1 LCCTFTREDL
11 LNRNTLA
18 YFDQDREDSVLKTIK
33 APLENKR
40 VETLNQIVDS
50 VLNQILGQ
58 ESTQIIYE
66 YLENKYFIQRHE
78 IAEKLDSFNRA
89 LEEYLGTG
97 AVVIK
102 RVILQNLELCG
113 LDENKD
119 ADFSERQ
126 KIVKLA

>member
-1 LCCTFTREDL
+1 
-11 LNRNTLA
+11 
-18 YFDQDREDSVLKTIK
+18 LKTTK
-33 APLENKR
+33 APSENKR
-40 VETLNQIVDS
+40 VETLNQVVDS
-50 VLNQILGQ
+50 VLNQILGL
-58 ESTQIIYE
+58 EATQIIYE